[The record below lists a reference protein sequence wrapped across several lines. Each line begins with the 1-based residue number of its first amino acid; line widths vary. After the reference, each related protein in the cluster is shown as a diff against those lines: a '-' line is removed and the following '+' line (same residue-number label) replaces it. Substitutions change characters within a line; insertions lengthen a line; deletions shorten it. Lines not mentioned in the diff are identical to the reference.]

1 MVCIFWEAQLGL
13 LAAIEATFET
23 LFALAVAAAI
33 CVGVISLSVH
43 LNEARSA
50 HGPVAEMAQ
59 AAAATGPSSVPGA
72 ASASN
77 LN

>member
-1 MVCIFWEAQLGL
+1 MSVGNEHERTISDGF
-13 LAAIEATFET
+13 IEATFET
-23 LFALAVAAAI
+23 LFALAIAAAI

-50 HGPVAEMAQ
+50 RGAAADMAQ
-59 AAAATGPSSVPGA
+59 AAPATGASVA

-77 LN
+77 FN

>member
-1 MVCIFWEAQLGL
+1 MSVGNEHERTMSDGF
-13 LAAIEATFET
+13 IEATFET
-23 LFALAVAAAI
+23 LFALAIATAI

-50 HGPVAEMAQ
+50 RGPAADMAQ
-59 AAAATGPSSVPGA
+59 AAAATGPSGA

-77 LN
+77 FN